1 MYNNI
6 KTIFSEMLS
15 EVSDN
20 VLDNENNLN
29 NTGQDIKLYFEV
41 IFSMALYGYLL
52 ITLLI
57 RRCRLAHAAYHQIEK
72 YPNTL
77 IIRII
82 VISMMILVYIISI
95 ALNFLPSGTPEIPIS
110 KQYVALLLLVPVFV
124 LGYQIRMIIYDYH
137 HRLRLAW
144 YIHKLFWMISLI
156 SYLTLIALDISFHCD
171 SEVILTPVVVT
182 LTTIKAIISFAMIWI
197 HIYYPQDWE
206 KFEENEELTAKF
218 IKSPTTSMNITLFD
232 EKNSQVLSHKLESLR
247 K

>member
-1 MYNNI
+1 MSN
-6 KTIFSEMLS
+6 
-15 EVSDN
+15 EVSEN
-20 VLDNENNLN
+20 VLNNETSLD

-77 IIRII
+77 ILRILI
-82 VISMMILVYIISI
+82 ISMMILVYIVSI
-95 ALNFLPSGTPEIPIS
+95 ALNFLPNETPEISIS
-110 KQYVALLLLVPVFV
+110 KKYVALLLLIPVFV

-137 HRLRLAW
+137 HHLRLAW
-144 YIHKLFWMISLI
+144 YIHKLFWIISLI
-156 SYLTLIALDISFHCD
+156 CYLTLIALDISFYCD
-171 SEVILTPVVVT
+171 SEILLTGLEVT
-182 LTTIKAIISFAMIWI
+182 LTITKAIISFVMICV

-206 KFEENEELTAKF
+206 KFEENGELTAKF

-232 EKNSQVLSHKLESLR
+232 GKNSQVLSHKLESLR